1 MGYLSPRFGVFL
13 GPHHPLEENP
23 TLSLARD
30 VELIQLLE
38 ALDYDEVWV
47 GEHHSG
53 GFEIIP
59 APEIFIA
66 AAAERT
72 QRIRLGTGVKSVPFH
87 HPLIVADQMVQLDHM
102 TRGRVMFGAGPG
114 ALPTDA
120 YQLGI
125 EPNAQRRRMTEALD
139 AIVPLM
145 EGETVNM
152 ETDWFTLKNAKLQ
165 LGSYTRPTMEMAVTS
180 VRSPSG
186 ALCAG
191 KFGAGLLVLGG
202 VSDEALER
210 QSENWQICE
219 ETAKKNSKSVHRRQ
233 WRITVMT
240 HLAESIDQAKKD
252 LDFGLQKW
260 VNYSHEVLPN
270 SPFPRT
276 EKDPL
281 NWGIE
286 NKVLVVGTPDDVIK
300 EIKRVQ
306 DLTGGF
312 GVYLLFAHNFVPWEA
327 AKRSYELMARYVMPY
342 FKNTNS
348 PRHQSYSSAKT
359 IHDDLQADFNNAV
372 DDAKRAYQER
382 QKSGTLGK

>member
-1 MGYLSPRFGVFL
+1 MSDTPLRFGVFL
-13 GPHHPLEENP
+13 APHHPLEENP
-23 TLSLARD
+23 TLALARD
-30 VELIQLLE
+30 LELIQWLD

-59 APEIFIA
+59 APEIFLA

-72 QRIRLGTGVKSVPFH
+72 QRIRLGTGVKSLPFH

-125 EPNAQRRRMTEALD
+125 EPTDQRRRMTEALD

-145 EGETVNM
+145 EGEKVTM
-152 ETDWFTLKNAKLQ
+152 KTDWFTLNNAKLQ
-165 LGSYTRPTMEMAVTS
+165 LTSYTKPMMEMAVTS

-191 KFGAGLLVLGG
+191 RFGAGLLVLGG
-202 VSDEALER
+202 ASNEALER
-210 QSENWQICE
+210 QTENWRICE
-219 ETAKKNSKSVHRRQ
+219 ETAQANGRTVERRQ

-240 HLAESIDQAKKD
+240 HLAETSDKAKKD
-252 LDFGLQKW
+252 LEFGLQKW
-260 VNYSHEVLPN
+260 VDYSHDVLPN
-270 SPFPRT
+270 SPFPLDET
-276 EKDPL
+276 DSI

-300 EIKRVQ
+300 EIDRMQK
-306 DLTGGF
+306 LTGGF

-327 AKRSYELMARYVMPY
+327 AKRSYELMARYVIPY
-342 FKNTNS
+342 FKDSN
-348 PRHQSYSSAKT
+348 RARVESYESAKSG
-359 IHDDLQADFNNAV
+359 HSDLQADFNQAI
-372 DDAKRAYQER
+372 DDAT
-382 QKSGTLGK
+382 KSYHKIHES